1 MEISEIMEIRVSCI
15 LIIIVTSQALG
26 LLINLMEHSKQ
37 NIASLVVVKTRLSYE
52 DSQSCKDSKESEK
65 IERGKDVPA
74 VEALVNLFQLR
85 AQAARDSEAMNCELT
100 STFCT
105 LIH

>member
-1 MEISEIMEIRVSCI
+1 MKFIESVVFL

-26 LLINLMEHSKQ
+26 LLINLLMEHSKQ
-37 NIASLVVVKTRLSYE
+37 NIVSLVVVKTRLSYE

-65 IERGKDVPA
+65 TERGKDVPA